1 MQTDMHKELK
11 KEIHKY
17 LNDIKCLMPCDI
29 GNKNK
34 YLRGLKEEI
43 YDYVADNNIVSIS
56 DIVSHFGEKEEVV
69 KLYLDTLE
77 VKSIKRKVNIKQA
90 VVTVLI
96 AALVI
101 WGVMLIV
108 GSAVSRT
115 ETSSNYIVSYDRG
128 DSYENL

>member
-1 MQTDMHKELK
+1 MQTDMRKELK

-43 YDYVADNNIVSIS
+43 YDYAADNNIVSIG

-69 KLYLDTLE
+69 KLYVDTLDT
-77 VKSIKRKVNIKQA
+77 KTIKNKFNVRR
-90 VVTVLI
+90 LI
-96 AALVI
+96 IIALITALVV
-101 WGVMLIV
+101 WGVAAAA
-108 GSAVSRT
+108 GSAISRA
-115 ETSSNYIVSYDRG
+115 ESDDGIVVVVEANERS
-128 DSYENL
+128 

>member
-43 YDYVADNNIVSIS
+43 YDYAADNNIVSIG

-69 KLYLDTLE
+69 KLYVDTLDT
-77 VKSIKRKVNIKQA
+77 KTIKNKFNVRR
-90 VVTVLI
+90 LI
-96 AALVI
+96 IIALITALVV
-101 WGVMLIV
+101 WGVAAAA
-108 GSAVSRT
+108 GSAISRS
-115 ETSSNYIVSYDRG
+115 ESDNGIVVVVEANERS
-128 DSYENL
+128 

>member
-43 YDYVADNNIVSIS
+43 YDYAADNNIVSIG

-69 KLYLDTLE
+69 KLYVDTLDT
-77 VKSIKRKVNIKQA
+77 KTIKNKFNVRR
-90 VVTVLI
+90 LI
-96 AALVI
+96 IIALITALVV
-101 WGVMLIV
+101 WGVAAAA
-108 GSAVSRT
+108 GSAISRA
-115 ETSSNYIVSYDRG
+115 ESDDGIVVVVEANERS
-128 DSYENL
+128 

>member
-43 YDYVADNNIVSIS
+43 YDYAADNNIVSIG

-69 KLYLDTLE
+69 KLYVDTLDT
-77 VKSIKRKVNIKQA
+77 KTIKNKFNVRRLIIIALITALA
-90 VVTVLI
+90 V
-96 AALVI
+96 
-101 WGVMLIV
+101 WGVAAFI
-108 GSAVSRT
+108 GYAVSRVDT
-115 ETSSNYIVSYDRG
+115 ANSYIVVNT
-128 DSYENL
+128 ENGEIL